1 MTGALGPMIPVG
13 PGAAIE
19 ATISDLGSVR
29 AVFGR

>member
-1 MTGALGPMIPVG
+1 MTGALGPMVPIG